1 MKQIEMVE
9 KAHSLTWDNVLAFL
23 REASPHGCTTREF
36 ESQFGA
42 TYQQTRGLL
51 QCMFDAGAVGRVVT
65 GKTAGLV
72 LYFERG

>member
-1 MKQIEMVE
+1 MKQIEM
-9 KAHSLTWDNVLAFL
+9 AATPHSLTWDNVLAFL
-23 REASPHGCTTREF
+23 REASPHGCATREF
-36 ESQFGA
+36 EERFGA

-51 QCMFDAGAVGRVVT
+51 QCMFDAGAVGRVQT